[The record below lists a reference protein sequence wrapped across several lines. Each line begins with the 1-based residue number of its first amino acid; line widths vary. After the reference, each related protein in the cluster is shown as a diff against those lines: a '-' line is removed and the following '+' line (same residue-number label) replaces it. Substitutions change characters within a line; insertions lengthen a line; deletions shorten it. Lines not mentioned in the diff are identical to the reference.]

1 MTTFLPLRCS
11 SKLSRRWSIS
21 KKDGI
26 SISNYIHRDRDSA
39 ENLINRS
46 AGTFFSSRYLDI
58 SIRLEKFSACPR
70 IIGKG
75 ERPRSRFFGIRLGER
90 RRFVFA
96 FLKKR
101 VAISRR
107 IVEERRRR
115 RRRREH
121 SNGLKGNNRG
131 RSGKQES
138 RERGEGGEERV
149 EPSRRRVTQPHPSK
163 DPWWIDRH
171 TTLC

>member
-1 MTTFLPLRCS
+1 MFEQIIATIHLEEGWNIDFQLYPSRSRFRGESDQSDRLARFSLR
-11 SKLSRRWSIS
+11 
-21 KKDGI
+21 
-26 SISNYIHRDRDSA
+26 
-39 ENLINRS
+39 
-46 AGTFFSSRYLDI
+46 DI

-70 IIGKG
+70 IIWKG
-75 ERPRSRFFGIRLGER
+75 EKPRSRFFGIRLGER
-90 RRFVFA
+90 RRFAFA

-107 IVEERRRR
+107 IVEGRRRR

-138 RERGEGGEERV
+138 RERGGGEERV